1 MKKIKELITNEL
13 FKIELVFFI
22 GFLIITVTN
31 FLINM
36 YFGLYFIGI
45 SLIALSIFQF
55 TFRKR

>member
-1 MKKIKELITNEL
+1 MKRIKKLINNEL
-13 FKIELVFFI
+13 FQIEVVFLL
-22 GFLIITVTN
+22 GFLIIAVTN

-45 SLIALSIFQF
+45 ALIALSIFQF